1 PKKTNNNRITKANQY
16 KAYYGITLIET
27 LMSVGLLGVVL
38 IPMLMTST
46 AYLSTKLL
54 KHRST
59 TELSQ
64 NVNALGTKLNTLTAS
79 TAGVNPLTAT
89 NTNLELMVKNPD
101 GTKRV
106 YQYSIVGTAGTQR
119 LREFQGTSQNRT
131 SASALRSLNEDATT
145 IVGTAGFSYCSAT
158 ACTTPTN
165 SAAQNQIIAR
175 TAQVV
180 VFDGDTTTNVTRDA
194 AGVVTGA
201 DPVWLLYNAGDNGR
215 KRTVLPNNILPLGT
229 DPTVANNNFQPSPD
243 VSNPALGPSGP
254 AGPAGHVGTT
264 TNRTPFGL
272 IKVAT
277 KAQVYGNAG
286 AGGVNADL
294 RLTSGSGSSF
304 TTLPLNQGSFSRAY
318 HEAPGNTAA
327 GNDRPIL
334 RSFKL
339 DQTVADSFQGNMC
352 FSGNRQVG
360 DVFQV
365 YYWNRTMREAAL
377 TSVQSASTVAD
388 PFAVTPEC
396 RGYRPGYN
404 AYDPAQGEYYVTTT
418 PRKAW
423 KEPTTTTKTAP
434 SGYTKH
440 RNAGS
445 WGWQLWSDNDT
456 GRQWQSFAYGSNGYH
471 GYYYSSGTHGHNN
484 SFMGIGQW
492 DGFIFDYYTANN
504 LGVKTVPLFA
514 WNPNTLGITDD
525 HTIGA
530 ADEAGQL
537 QYQVQPVWDNGTHVL
552 IHKRGNDGYIAK
564 PVNEIDPIAGNH
576 QRNLYLRRMKNFA
589 VYGTE
594 GGWNGT
600 TCRNRGLNNI
610 IVNAH
615 HQWDHDICSELYNID
630 ANDFWWKSEPAN
642 TTVQFKITNFRE
654 YQTWEAQPYLRIS
667 GYISGYRFY
676 ATSIRDEN
684 HPTRNLN
691 PKNFLSLSIGDN
703 PISGNL
709 FAGEP
714 VYNTYD
720 SGDGPR
726 GRWQYNSE
734 CDCYAFVPD
743 PPTYYIGNYGYSWCE
758 LQQNAADPTV
768 YGCMYGTP
776 LPGDIN
782 GADYQYK
789 GANVDTK
796 GHVSQRN
803 AFERSEYAPVTVRN
817 YLNPNPT
824 VSPAIDTI
832 NIPLGAEAPY
842 IIREDSGANANTGYL
857 FYSKTSPDGITRLY
871 NFNQANQKL
880 VVSPVING
888 NWGSIATSKL
898 TAGKRVLSYSPNNKV
913 AVTGNTSGYGDVFAW
928 YYDDVDL
935 PISMTRK
942 GGLGFNAAQANSP
955 IVNYIAREPGSTA
968 GDIIGNNITTTTTEG
983 NTLYTFNKATGTLT
997 AYGGTIGTQNFSRQS
1012 QTILANGI
1020 GADDT
1025 SAIAVSPMDDGL
1037 YFLNGGMVR
1046 YYADRRGGANLTHTV
1061 STITIPTSSTRDTL
1075 AGANAQILLEN
1086 FGDFETLGDANK
1098 NNFDNIS
1105 NFGELQTCANACTD
1119 IIVQNAAAYFV
1130 NNRPVFEAMETISG
1144 GANDDWFNSTQ
1155 LSAYRTQ
1162 QANLPTPATTT
1173 NRSISLPVPT
1183 QAVNRLF
1190 NLNTPTVTLTTPTG
1204 LAVSKATGLVYVLD
1218 STIKPDTDPT
1228 RKLLN
1233 IHVYQSTSARS
1244 QFVETLSLDV
1254 SDNLFVNS
1262 ADRLLPQ
1269 SGGIM
1274 RLTLDERT
1282 SQFYIHVE
1290 GNGRVYQF
1298 SVDRVI

>member
-1 PKKTNNNRITKANQY
+1 MVA
-16 KAYYGITLIET
+16 AD
-27 LMSVGLLGVVL
+27 
-38 IPMLMTST
+38 
-46 AYLSTKLL
+46 
-54 KHRST
+54 
-59 TELSQ
+59 
-64 NVNALGTKLNTLTAS
+64 
-79 TAGVNPLTAT
+79 NPY
-89 NTNLELMVKNPD
+89 NFD
-101 GTKRV
+101 
-106 YQYSIVGTAGTQR
+106 
-119 LREFQGTSQNRT
+119 F
-131 SASALRSLNEDATT
+131 
-145 IVGTAGFSYCSAT
+145 CS
-158 ACTTPTN
+158 
-165 SAAQNQIIAR
+165 
-175 TAQVV
+175 
-180 VFDGDTTTNVTRDA
+180 D
-194 AGVVTGA
+194 
-201 DPVWLLYNAGDNGR
+201 LYN
-215 KRTVLPNNILPLGT
+215 
-229 DPTVANNNFQPSPD
+229 
-243 VSNPALGPSGP
+243 NP
-254 AGPAGHVGTT
+254 
-264 TNRTPFGL
+264 
-272 IKVAT
+272 
-277 KAQVYGNAG
+277 
-286 AGGVNADL
+286 
-294 RLTSGSGSSF
+294 
-304 TTLPLNQGSFSRAY
+304 
-318 HEAPGNTAA
+318 
-327 GNDRPIL
+327 
-334 RSFKL
+334 
-339 DQTVADSFQGNMC
+339 
-352 FSGNRQVG
+352 
-360 DVFQV
+360 
-365 YYWNRTMREAAL
+365 
-377 TSVQSASTVAD
+377 
-388 PFAVTPEC
+388 
-396 RGYRPGYN
+396 
-404 AYDPAQGEYYVTTT
+404 
-418 PRKAW
+418 
-423 KEPTTTTKTAP
+423 
-434 SGYTKH
+434 
-440 RNAGS
+440 
-445 WGWQLWSDNDT
+445 
-456 GRQWQSFAYGSNGYH
+456 
-471 GYYYSSGTHGHNN
+471 
-484 SFMGIGQW
+484 
-492 DGFIFDYYTANN
+492 
-504 LGVKTVPLFA
+504 
-514 WNPNTLGITDD
+514 
-525 HTIGA
+525 
-530 ADEAGQL
+530 
-537 QYQVQPVWDNGTHVL
+537 
-552 IHKRGNDGYIAK
+552 
-564 PVNEIDPIAGNH
+564 
-576 QRNLYLRRMKNFA
+576 
-589 VYGTE
+589 
-594 GGWNGT
+594 
-600 TCRNRGLNNI
+600 
-610 IVNAH
+610 
-615 HQWDHDICSELYNID
+615 

-642 TTVQFKITNFRE
+642 TTVQFKITNFRD
-654 YQTWEAQPYLRIS
+654 YQTWEAKPYLRIS

-676 ATSIRDEN
+676 ATSIIDEN

-691 PKNFLSLSIGDN
+691 PRNFLSLSVGDT

-709 FAGEP
+709 FTGEP
-714 VYNTYD
+714 VYTYD
-720 SGDGPR
+720 DSGGGPR
-726 GRWQYNSE
+726 GRWQY
-734 CDCYAFVPD
+734 
-743 PPTYYIGNYGYSWCE
+743 IGNWCV

-782 GADYQYK
+782 GADYRYK

-880 VVSPVING
+880 VVSPGING

-955 IVNYIAREPGSTA
+955 IVNYIAREPASTA
-968 GDIIGNNITTTTTEG
+968 GDIMGNNITTTATEG
-983 NTLYTFNKATGTLT
+983 SMLYTFNKATGTLT
-997 AYGGTIGTQNFSRQS
+997 AYGGTIGTQNYVRQN
-1012 QTILANGI
+1012 QTILDNGA

-1025 SAIAVSPMDDGL
+1025 SAIAISPMDDGL

-1046 YYADRRGGANLTHTV
+1046 YYANRRGGANLTHTV

-1119 IIVQNAAAYFV
+1119 IIVKEAAAYFV

-1144 GANDDWFNSTQ
+1144 GANDDWFNSAQ

-1183 QAVNRLF
+1183 QAVSRLF

-1298 SVDRVI
+1298 SVDRAI